1 LIINIKI
8 YMRRLWKA
16 SSLDCVTKFSI
27 LWHQYPVFRYTS
39 YVLPY
44 LPNTYPY
51 QSNIVFKLINPDI
64 ATSKADRFPC
74 GKCGALL
81 TFTPGTQ
88 HLTCQYC
95 GQENQIERHLDT
107 IQEYDFHQA
116 LIELAQAKPAVEVAQ
131 IHCDAC
137 GAGFKFAGSV
147 HAGECPFCGTP
158 IVASPAQARPIT
170 PKSLLPF
177 KITEQQAK
185 QQFRHWLKG
194 LWFAPNKVKKY
205 TDDDAKL
212 MGVYIPYWTFDSAT
226 ETTYLG
232 ARGDVYY
239 VSQEV
244 QVERDGRIFTEI
256 RQIPQIRWTPA
267 RGRVQRFFDDVLI
280 GASKSLPRQIVDQ
293 LEPWDVANLV
303 PYDESYL
310 SGFSSEYYQVNL
322 DQGFDEAKRKMDNV
336 IYQDIAFD
344 IGGDQQRIDQ
354 RNTTHNHTTY
364 KHCLLPVWSAA
375 FRYQQKAY
383 RFVINGRTGQV
394 QGERPY
400 SYWKI
405 AFAVILGVVVLGV
418 LLIFTQQSGVLQQT
432 HYYR

>member
-1 LIINIKI
+1 VLKPINSDAK
-8 YMRRLWKA
+8 
-16 SSLDCVTKFSI
+16 
-27 LWHQYPVFRYTS
+27 P
-39 YVLPY
+39 
-44 LPNTYPY
+44 
-51 QSNIVFKLINPDI
+51 
-64 ATSKADRFPC
+64 SKTQRFPC
-74 GKCGALL
+74 NKCGALL
-81 TFTPGTQ
+81 TFAPGTQ

-95 GQENQIERHLDT
+95 GQANQIEQRFEA

-116 LIELAQAKPAVEVAQ
+116 LIELAQAKPASEIAE
-131 IHCDAC
+131 IHCAAC
-137 GAGFKFAGSV
+137 GAGFKFASSV
-147 HAGECPFCGTP
+147 HAGECPFCGTT
-158 IVASPAQARPIT
+158 IVTSTVQSKPIT

-185 QQFRHWLKG
+185 QQFQHWLKG

-205 TDDDAKL
+205 TDNDAKL

-226 ETTYLG
+226 ETAYLG

-239 VSQEV
+239 VNQEV
-244 QVERDGRIFTEI
+244 EVERDGRVFTEI
-256 RQIPQIRWTPA
+256 RQVPQIHWTPV
-267 RGRVQRFFDDVLI
+267 RGKVSRFFDDVLI

-322 DQGFDEAKRKMDNV
+322 DQGFDEAKHKMDNV

-354 RNTTHNHTTY
+354 QTTSHNHTTY

-383 RFVINGRTGQV
+383 RFVINGRTGRV

-400 SYWKI
+400 SVWKI
-405 AFAVILGVVVLGV
+405 AFAVIFGVIALGTA
-418 LLIFTQQSGVLQQT
+418 LIIAQQSGVLQQT